1 MQGYVIL
8 CGVMTLM
15 VGKGLTSSLEQM
27 AEQLTQVG
35 QEQEHALTEAVKHEA
50 VQLEQDVLQ
59 ETEILDTRTHE
70 RAQELAQQTQA
81 EIKRALDRA
90 VIRERDEVLEA
101 HRISGRLK
109 RQALEKI
116 NALVRQ
122 AEQEAYRLKKTQR
135 KELLK
140 LMLDE
145 IASGERTAWKTH
157 LYDEFIG
164 NLGKLEAVIRRGE
177 QPDGVAEFE
186 RLFKEQRT
194 WFDAS
199 LTAVKS
205 PHDAQYFVLFQKNI
219 ALRNIVTALKTVEA
233 IFKKRFKATE
243 DELQKL
249 LVLALYEINARI
261 TSKRDDHGVAL
272 ATQLTEPECEY
283 LVDSMVKQLGPGKKI
298 FDLQQVIEQAEK
310 DRKDLQG
317 RISTVQ
323 EQVARLQLE
332 TREIKD
338 KNAQLQ
344 TIILDKEQ
352 QLQRQGP
359 PAPTASN
366 PFTVSATNKTPAL
379 SALELTQTGQQAM
392 PAVQELEKMRRMTL
406 EQELSKRQQ
415 SAPEQ
420 AK

>member
-8 CGVMTLM
+8 CGVVALL
-15 VGKGLTSSLEQM
+15 VGKVLAGSLGQM
-27 AEQLTQVG
+27 AEQLAKVG
-35 QEQEHALTEAVKHEA
+35 QEQEHALTESIKEEAQRLQDAV
-50 VQLEQDVLQ
+50 VQ
-59 ETEILDTRTHE
+59 ETEGLDTRTHE
-70 RAQELAQQTQA
+70 RAQELARQTQ
-81 EIKRALDRA
+81 EEVRRALDRA
-90 VIRERDEVLEA
+90 VIREHDEVLEA

-116 NALVRQ
+116 NTLIQR
-122 AEQEAYRLKKTQR
+122 AEQEAYRLKKAQR
-135 KELLK
+135 KELVK
-140 LMLDE
+140 RMLDE

-157 LYDEFIG
+157 LYKEFSN
-164 NLGKLEAVIRRGE
+164 NLGQLEEVIRRGE
-177 QPDGVAEFE
+177 QPDGVAEFG

-199 LTAVKS
+199 LAAIKS
-205 PHDAQYFVLFQKNI
+205 PHDTQYFVLFQKNI
-219 ALRNIVTALKTVEA
+219 ALRNIVSALKTVEA
-233 IFKKRFKATE
+233 IFKKRFKATD

-249 LVLALYEINARI
+249 LVLALYEINVRVAG
-261 TSKRDDHGVAL
+261 KRDDHGVVL
-272 ATQLTEPECEY
+272 ATQLTEAECDL

-298 FDLQQVIEQAEK
+298 FDLQQVIERAEK

-317 RISTVQ
+317 RIATVQ

-352 QLQRQGP
+352 QLQRQGA

-366 PFTVSATNKTPAL
+366 PFAVSATNKTPVL

-392 PAVQELEKMRRMTL
+392 PAVQEIEKGRRMLL
-406 EQELSKRQQ
+406 EQELNKRQQ
-415 SAPEQ
+415 SSPELV
-420 AK
+420 K